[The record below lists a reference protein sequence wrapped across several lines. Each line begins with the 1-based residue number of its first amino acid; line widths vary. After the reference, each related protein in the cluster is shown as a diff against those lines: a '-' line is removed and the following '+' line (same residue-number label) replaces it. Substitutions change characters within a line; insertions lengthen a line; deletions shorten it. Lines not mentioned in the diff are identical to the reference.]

1 MKMKLLMSFAVLG
14 FAVLLTGCVST
25 VDGHMK
31 MGVPLVKDTIE
42 SRYERSVPQL
52 LAAAKA
58 VLARNGTLASHD
70 ILNNVIT
77 ARVDTRT
84 VWVKVTEIDPRG
96 VSGVI
101 VQART
106 KGGAA
111 DVDLASEIDKQIALQ
126 LATGQ

>member
-1 MKMKLLMSFAVLG
+1 MKLKILMSLAVLTVS
-14 FAVLLTGCVST
+14 VLLTGCVST

-42 SRYERSVPQL
+42 SRYQFPVAKLVNAS
-52 LAAAKA
+52 KA
-58 VLARNGTLASHD
+58 VLSHNGTLVSND
-70 ILNNVIT
+70 TINNTIT

-84 VWVKVTEIDPRG
+84 VWVKITEIDAQ

-106 KGGAA
+106 KAGAA

-126 LATGQ
+126 LATQP

>member
-1 MKMKLLMSFAVLG
+1 MSLAIMTVSI
-14 FAVLLTGCVST
+14 VLTGCIST

-31 MGVPLVKDTIE
+31 PGVPFVKDTIQ
-42 SRYERSVPQL
+42 SRYQRSIPEL
-52 LAAAKA
+52 ITAAKK
-58 VLARNGTLASHD
+58 VLGRNGTLVAD
-70 ILNNVIT
+70 DTINKTVT

-84 VWVKVTEIDPRG
+84 VWVKVTEIDAN
-96 VSGVI
+96 VSGVT

-106 KGGAA
+106 KAGAA